1 MFSSTSAKSFYFF
14 FLFTLVFSACG
25 GQQNS
30 ENAADA
36 NQSPFIAQ
44 EAASAVPFASREP
57 ENYQAEIIVTVSAS
71 EEKIER
77 KTFVA
82 RDGANRLTRF
92 AVGEAS
98 ETARLETADGK
109 IFLLRTA
116 AKIYAEIDFGQTAPA
131 ADGEALQQFLTTEWL
146 NAKTGATFENQG
158 AENNLTKFLV
168 RFDDS
173 SASEV
178 LIFYDAAAR
187 TIARQEFYARGGE
200 QRALLYTV
208 EMKNFQTP
216 TDAALFELPKDF
228 RKVSVKEFEQAD
240 WR

>member
-1 MFSSTSAKSFYFF
+1 MFSSNAVKSFFLFF
-14 FLFTLVFSACG
+14 VFTLVFSACG
-25 GQQNS
+25 RPENS

-36 NQSPFIAQ
+36 NLPPFVAQ
-44 EAASAVPFASREP
+44 EIPNAIPFASREP
-57 ENYQAEIIVTVSAS
+57 ENYQAEIVVTISS
-71 EEKIER
+71 GEEKSER

-82 RDGANRLTRF
+82 RSGANRLTRF

-98 ETARLETADGK
+98 ETARLERADGK
-109 IFLLRTA
+109 IFLLHAA
-116 AKIYAEIDFGQTAPA
+116 AKIYAEINFGQNVSAT
-131 ADGEALQQFLTTEWL
+131 DGETLEQFLTTEWL
-146 NAKTGATFENQG
+146 NQKTGVTFENQG

-173 SASEV
+173 SASEI

-187 TIARQEFYARGGE
+187 IVTRQEFYARSGD
-200 QRALLYTV
+200 QRALLYV

-228 RKVSVKEFEQAD
+228 RKVSVKEFEQAA